1 MYKYWFVEWD
11 SVVGPSSISICWE
24 KCQISLKSLFYQ
36 ILHISEPNTALV
48 NVGGQRFTRAGKD
61 HGISKM
67 DGSIFL
73 FCFCFS
79 FFFFN
84 AVICLADSS
93 LPQNAKALKC
103 LQNLFSEKSQKGKRR
118 SSGIE
123 GFTNTFYSLL
133 NGKGAD
139 TPLCKGLASVCEMTL
154 NMWSSLTSPEVL

>member
-1 MYKYWFVEWD
+1 MKRSAWRQKCKAVVLLCLSVGEKNTLPKRLRFYRCSVVLILKWRHAVRLTDHTATKETIYTVYIYIKIYKYWFVEWD

-24 KCQISLKSLFYQ
+24 KCQISLKSVFYQ

-79 FFFFN
+79 FFF
-84 AVICLADSS
+84 LMQSS
-93 LPQNAKALKC
+93 
-103 LQNLFSEKSQKGKRR
+103 
-118 SSGIE
+118 
-123 GFTNTFYSLL
+123 
-133 NGKGAD
+133 
-139 TPLCKGLASVCEMTL
+139 V
-154 NMWSSLTSPEVL
+154 